1 MALGQE
7 PARGDEAVGN
17 PPCHNFA
24 AGLPSTPILSAPSSA
39 VMTVVSLP
47 YGAAGLSSSA
57 GGAVAG
63 AAGSEWDG
71 LCQDSGAN
79 GLFIDR
85 TRAEVVAGGPTY
97 LHPRLMTSTVGL
109 SSASAFAELRGF
121 QPSAAEAATSSG
133 SLFDARFPPTLSGT
147 PTSMETESMLRRSS
161 PPMNNMVC
169 QPVGG
174 RPPRGASSG
183 PPSGTGG
190 LPASPFTPPPSRA
203 VPQLQSPVECVEQL
217 NLSAALRPSA
227 AGRSRSFSSKRR
239 SPAAGRGGGVGAS
252 ARQPITTVEALGFA
266 LLSGFKTI
274 DMKMAKVQTTVDH
287 VSSLM
292 SSEMAKSNNF
302 AALAEKM
309 TAAQSTTTTVVAELV
324 AAREAAAAA
333 VSTAPASTLSE
344 KEITDEQHAQDR
356 VAAKAIKVSCA
367 CFLFVRFVVVPLALQ
382 ATTKGAV
389 YGSSLT
395 LALND
400 LEFLFRRCTFL
411 IDAGLHLNAEALAS
425 DPPRDLFEGQVR
437 IRRVHPKHQ

>member
-1 MALGQE
+1 
-7 PARGDEAVGN
+7 
-17 PPCHNFA
+17 
-24 AGLPSTPILSAPSSA
+24 
-39 VMTVVSLP
+39 MTVVSLP

-97 LHPRLMTSTVGL
+97 LHPRLMPSTVGL

-161 PPMNNMVC
+161 PSMNNMVC

-183 PPSGTGG
+183 PPSGTGR

-227 AGRSRSFSSKRR
+227 AGRSRSPSSKRR